1 MIYDFIVMKTVSA
14 FVYMLSETFTINSLF
29 FLMVFNIWKVRPI
42 LNIFSF
48 LQLEFCLINA

>member
-29 FLMVFNIWKVRPI
+29 FLMVFNIWKVGPI